1 MLDKEKICS
10 FFRKLR
16 INHKDP
22 LLRHFKDESNQY
34 DLAPVYI
41 EPKDKDGKWNPKYV
55 PVLDAGRNLI

>member
-1 MLDKEKICS
+1 MLNKEKICS

-16 INHKDP
+16 FNHKDP

-41 EPKDKDGKWNPKYV
+41 EPKDMC
-55 PVLDAGRNLI
+55 LC